1 MKNLK
6 IGLASAAIIAAT
18 AAFAAQ
24 PASEDPS
31 VQGQGIGAVGW
42 TPIQIGLFAPVS
54 LPWGFDWDVKGFG
67 LNLFYM
73 ETVKFEGLGISG
85 IASRTRGDVG
95 GILISGACNWND
107 MDVRGLGITL
117 GANLGFGDV
126 YGIDVATFGM
136 RNLMKGIDCNLAAS
150 YQKEFVGC
158 QISCVCNFTE
168 NDSSGA
174 SFALALNMSRVQ
186 TGFQA
191 AFINSAEELHGAQV
205 GIINIAH
212 ECPWGFQIGLIN
224 IILDNRIKVLPI
236 VNGYFG
242 SGKE

>member
-6 IGLASAAIIAAT
+6 IGLASAAIVAAT
-18 AAFAAQ
+18 TAFAAQ
-24 PASEDPS
+24 PASEDLS
-31 VQGQGIGAVGW
+31 AQGQGVGAIGW
-42 TPIQIGLFAPVS
+42 TPIQVGLFAPVS

-67 LNLFYM
+67 VNLFYM

-85 IASRTRGDVG
+85 IASRTRGEVG
-95 GILISGACNWND
+95 GILASGLCNWND
-107 MDVRGLGITL
+107 EDVRGLGLTL

-158 QISCVCNFTE
+158 QISCICNFTE
-168 NDSSGA
+168 NDCSGA
-174 SFALALNMSRVQ
+174 SFALALNMSKVQ

-191 AFINSAEELHGAQV
+191 AVINSTEELHGAQV
-205 GIINIAH
+205 GFINIAH
-212 ECPWGFQIGLIN
+212 ECPFGFQIGLIN
-224 IILDNRIKVLPI
+224 IILDNRIKILPI

-242 SGKE
+242 GSEE